1 MEYFVGRQPIFDAR
15 QIVYGYELLYRSGS
29 GNFCDELDG
38 DRATSE
44 VITSSFLLLGLDRL
58 TRGRKAFINFTRN
71 LLVNKVASNLP
82 RESIVVEIIETVEP
96 DEKILEAVRE
106 LKDLGYLIA
115 LDDFEY
121 SPRLD
126 PLVELADIIKVDFLQ
141 TPPDQCQ
148 NVIKQV
154 KNKRVK
160 FLAEKVENRDD
171 FANALKWGYTYF
183 QGYFFQKPDV
193 ISGKDI
199 PSLHTTY
206 IQLLREINRPEL
218 DIPKIETIIK
228 EDVALSY
235 KLLKFINSVAF
246 GIRHEIHSIRQAL
259 TLLGARELGK
269 WVSLVC
275 LRGLGMNKPDEIIV
289 TAISRAHFCEAIA
302 PLVGLKQRSA
312 DLFLM
317 GLMSMID
324 ALLDQ
329 PLPLLMEQLPVA
341 KEIKEALLGEES
353 VFADVL
359 MLIKSYE
366 KADGETLNAT
376 VKKLNLDQ
384 KVVIDTYIKSLESVN
399 ELME

>member
-1 MEYFVGRQPIFDAR
+1 MGRQPIFDAR
-15 QIVYGYELLYRSGS
+15 QIVYGYELLYRAGN

-71 LLVNKVASNLP
+71 LLVNKVASMLP
-82 RESIVVEIIETVEP
+82 HDSIVVEIIETVEP
-96 DEKILEAVRE
+96 DEKILEACRE
-106 LKDLGYLIA
+106 LKELGYLIA

-121 SPRLD
+121 RPELD
-126 PLVELADIIKVDFLQ
+126 PLIELADIIKVDFIK
-141 TPPDQCQ
+141 TPPDQRQ
-148 NVIKQV
+148 NIIRQV
-154 KNKRVK
+154 KNRRVK
-160 FLAEKVENRDD
+160 FLAEKVENRED
-171 FANALKWGYTYF
+171 FASALKWGYTYF
-183 QGYFFQKPDV
+183 QGYFFQKPEV

-206 IQLLREINRPEL
+206 IQLLREINRSEL
-218 DIPKIETIIK
+218 DIPKIESIIK

-289 TAISRAHFCEAIA
+289 TAISRAHFCEAMA
-302 PLVGLKQRSA
+302 PFVGLKQRSA

-341 KEIKEALLGEES
+341 KEIKEALLGEDS
-353 VFADVL
+353 VFGDIL
-359 MLIKSYE
+359 TLIKSYE
-366 KADGETLNAT
+366 KADGETLNK
-376 VKKLNLDQ
+376 VVQKLKLDQ
-384 KVVIDTYIKSLESVN
+384 KVVIDIYIKSLESVN
-399 ELME
+399 ELMD